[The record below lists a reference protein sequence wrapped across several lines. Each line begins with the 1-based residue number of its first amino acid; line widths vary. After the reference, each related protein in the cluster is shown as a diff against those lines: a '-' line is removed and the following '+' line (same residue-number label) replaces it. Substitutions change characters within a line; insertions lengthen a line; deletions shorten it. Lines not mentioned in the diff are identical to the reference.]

1 MYQYLVLVVL
11 FAQWVLYLNWNHV
24 IKRRKHK
31 EFYGR
36 NKSYIIGFFLF
47 FGICYCYLLS
57 IGHIDSSISQVPK
70 LVGGILM
77 KVCFLVS
84 LMTLFAHLF
93 LDTNA
98 KDTKF
103 IKQDV
108 LIDTSSVFMLFG
120 LIIFGY

>member
-1 MYQYLVLVVL
+1 MYQYLVLIVL
-11 FAQWVLYLNWNHV
+11 IAQWVLYLNWNHV

-47 FGICYCYLLS
+47 FGICYCYLIS
-57 IGHIDSSISQVPK
+57 IGHITSSISEVPK
-70 LVGGILM
+70 VVGGILM
-77 KVCFLVS
+77 KICFLAS

-93 LDTNA
+93 LNTNA
-98 KDTKF
+98 KGTKF
-103 IKQDV
+103 VKQDM

>member
-57 IGHIDSSISQVPK
+57 IGHIDSSISQVSK

-103 IKQDV
+103 VKQDV